1 MRGVFLLSSFL
12 KNMYIYLHVPGLFI
26 DMCVEFI
33 TGSKGK
39 QSVYPK
45 HSLTALLISNFDM
58 TGSPLS
64 LHMHHLQDSQIH
76 QISISKVF
84 PPLGG
89 SEPAF
94 PADALRQRFP
104 NPSRYPPHCS
114 SPPNRL

>member
-1 MRGVFLLSSFL
+1 
-12 KNMYIYLHVPGLFI
+12 MYIYLRVPGLFI

-33 TGSKGK
+33 TRSKGK

-64 LHMHHLQDSQIH
+64 LHIC
-76 QISISKVF
+76 ITFKTPKSIRYPPQRF
-84 PPLGG
+84 PG

-94 PADALRQRFP
+94 PADALQ
-104 NPSRYPPHCS
+104 
-114 SPPNRL
+114 